1 MRGLTIAFLFTA
13 LLAGCASETCPTGG
27 GGSGGGAG
35 GGGGGGAGGGGGT
48 VDPPETICSASD
60 ACPDGQFCFNGICA
74 LGCNSDGDC
83 ASNQYCDTDFDR
95 LCHNRTVTTC
105 PDTPCAEG
113 QTCTNGLCSAP
124 PVEADCTPRLDGGD
138 DGCDEYSLCRPED
151 ESTTA
156 CYSFPPCDENG
167 ECPVGLVGA
176 TCNTGI
182 IPNKAAFCM
191 TGACETVENCPA
203 NWSCVKTD
211 TAPIG
216 DCSDGTTGA
225 PCLVDDDCQ
234 GDLVCNVPFV
244 GEPGFCEMG
253 FPPPPPPPT
262 F

>member
-1 MRGLTIAFLFTA
+1 MRGFTIAILFSA
-13 LLAGCASETCPTGG
+13 LLAGGASDTGPGGGGGGAG

-35 GGGGGGAGGGGGT
+35 GGGGSVEPPDGA
-48 VDPPETICSASD
+48 ICNASN

-74 LGCNSDGDC
+74 IGCNSDGDC

-113 QTCTNGLCSAP
+113 QECEDGFCSTP
-124 PVEADCTPRLDGGD
+124 PEEVTCTPRFDGGD
-138 DGCDEYSLCRPED
+138 DGCDDYSLCRPLDED
-151 ESTTA
+151 STA
-156 CYSFPPCDENG
+156 CYSFPACDENA

-176 TCNTGI
+176 VCNTGI

-191 TGACETVENCPA
+191 TGACETADNCPA
-203 NWSCVKTD
+203 DWACVKTD

-216 DCSDGTTGA
+216 DCSDGTVGA
-225 PCLVDDDCQ
+225 PCLEDMDCVDP
-234 GDLVCNVPFV
+234 LTCNLPFP
-244 GEPGFCEMG
+244 GEPGFCQMG
-253 FPPPPPPPT
+253 FEPPFPT